1 MVDIAVPRS
10 EAHMPLTLKQL
21 RYADAV
27 GRLGSIAAAAAEL
40 NISQS
45 SITAAI
51 DSLEAALGYDLFVR
65 QPAKGV
71 VPTPTG
77 RRALAMVSE
86 MLIQV
91 SHFESE
97 LESLE
102 GGPRGMLRLGAYVT
116 AAPYIL
122 PPMLTAFSHRYPH
135 ARVDLREGDMATIT
149 NFLSEGAV
157 DLACSYRTGIPDGW
171 DFHPLFPARPYALI
185 SLEDQLSGQAS
196 VTLAELASRPVI
208 MLELAYTREYFSSL
222 FEAAG
227 VRADIA
233 HSTRSAEIVRALVA
247 AGFGVSILNIRDP
260 RASDQRAGYRCLPIA
275 DPVEA
280 PEFGIAQL
288 PNLRRP
294 LMSRVFVE
302 LCESLRREGV
312 FQSLTVPLPGETEP
326 AD

>member
-1 MVDIAVPRS
+1 
-10 EAHMPLTLKQL
+10 MPLTLKQL

-51 DSLEAALGYDLFVR
+51 DSLESTLGYDLFVR

-77 RRALAMVSE
+77 RRALAMMSE

-122 PPMLTAFSHRYPH
+122 PPMLTTFSRHYPQ
-135 ARVDLREGDMATIT
+135 ARVDLREGDMATIS
-149 NFLSEGAV
+149 NLLSEGAV
-157 DLACSYRTGIPDGW
+157 DLACTYSAGIPEGW
-171 DFHPLFPARPYALI
+171 DFRPLFPARPYALV
-185 SLEDQLSGQAS
+185 SVDDALSGQPTVS
-196 VTLAELASRPVI
+196 LAELASRPMI
-208 MLELAYTREYFSSL
+208 MLELSHTREYFIGL

-227 VRADIA
+227 VRPNVA
-233 HSTRSAEIVRALVA
+233 HSTRSSEIVRALVA
-247 AGFGVSILNIRDP
+247 GGFGISILNIRDP
-260 RASDQRAGYRCLPIA
+260 RTSDQQAGYRCVPIA
-275 DPVEA
+275 DDVVVPD
-280 PEFGIAQL
+280 FGIAQL

-302 LCESLRREGV
+302 LCETLRDQGA
-312 FQSLTVPLPGETEP
+312 FTALTVPLPEP
-326 AD
+326 